1 MNKSIKNIIIVT
13 FSNVIVLISSLF
25 VGFGLPFLMNQTN
38 YGIYKIFTL
47 YLGYG
52 GFLHFG
58 FIDGIYLKFS
68 GNEYSNLIKDD
79 FKYYSR
85 HLITLQ
91 VVITII
97 IIVSS
102 FVFLDDYYLIIGVL
116 LSLMYPLSNLN
127 VYFQYISQATQRFKE
142 LTIRNSI
149 KAVLTTLS
157 IVSIF
162 LLKINGYIEN
172 VSYVTYIILTIIIL
186 ILLTFWYMH
195 TYRDILIGKV
205 KKKHNRTEIIS
216 FYRTGLPL
224 LLSNLLSNLLL
235 SIDRQ
240 FVSILFSTIQYA
252 EYAFAYNIISFI
264 TTIISSIS
272 VVLFPMLKNI
282 NKEDLS
288 KKYDKLI
295 FYISSLA
302 FICLCFYPILNMFI
316 STYLPN
322 YQNSI
327 EIFFILLP
335 AVAITSTITIVIH
348 NYYKLLDMNKVYFKI
363 VLIVLLLSISLN
375 IYAYISFGSTTAISI
390 VSVISIFIWYF
401 LAEYYL
407 KKNIEIK
414 VSINRF
420 FIFLTI
426 IVFFTVY
433 TMFNMLVATIIYIL
447 YISITFIIRVKRIG
461 FN

>member
-1 MNKSIKNIIIVT
+1 MA
-13 FSNVIVLISSLF
+13 
-25 VGFGLPFLMNQTN
+25 Q
-38 YGIYKIFTL
+38 KI
-47 YLGYG
+47 GP
-52 GFLHFG
+52 
-58 FIDGIYLKFS
+58 
-68 GNEYSNLIKDD
+68 
-79 FKYYSR
+79 
-85 HLITLQ
+85 IT
-91 VVITII
+91 
-97 IIVSS
+97 
-102 FVFLDDYYLIIGVL
+102 YIGVL

-127 VYFQYISQATQRFKE
+127 VFFQYISQATQRFKE

-149 KAVLTTLS
+149 RAVLTTLS

-224 LLSNLLSNLLL
+224 LLSNLLL

-295 FYISSLA
+295 FYVSSLA

-316 STYLPN
+316 STYLLN

-375 IYAYISFGSTTAISI
+375 IYAYISFRSTTAISI

-414 VSINRF
+414 VSFNRF